1 MSVVDYAA
9 REVRFRFTV
18 MGPPGAGKAT
28 VLRCIHASIEPSLCG
43 DFSERPIHGG
53 QLLRF
58 DFSPLDI
65 IPSADHRARVE
76 FLTLSGQ
83 VAETAHWTRLRAE
96 TDVLLF
102 VADSQPTRMDENR
115 ALLCEIVAQPSLA
128 EVPVVFL
135 YNKRDV
141 PDAVSVA
148 EMERLL
154 NPVGAPAFEST
165 ATNGKSFAAAL
176 SALCALALK

>member
-18 MGPPGAGKAT
+18 MGPQGAGKAT
-28 VLRCIHASIEPSLCG
+28 VLRCIHGGVEPSLRG
-43 DFSERPIHGG
+43 EFSERPIADG
-53 QLLRF
+53 QIVRF
-58 DFSPLDI
+58 DFSPLYI
-65 IPSADHRARVE
+65 IPNADHRVRAE
-76 FLTLSGQ
+76 FVTLSGRF
-83 VAETAHWTRLRAE
+83 AESVHWARLLAE

-102 VADSQPTRMDENR
+102 VADSQSSKMDENR
-115 ALLCEIVAQPSLA
+115 ALLCEIAAEPSLA

-141 PDAVSVA
+141 PDAASVA

-154 NPVGAPAFEST
+154 NPLGAPAFESV
-165 ATNGKSFAAAL
+165 ANKGEGLAPAL
-176 SALCALALK
+176 SALCALALT

>member
-28 VLRCIHASIEPSLCG
+28 VLRCVHGGAEPSLRG
-43 DFSERPIHGG
+43 EFSERPIAGG
-53 QLLRF
+53 QLVRF
-58 DFSPLDI
+58 DFSPIEILPI
-65 IPSADHRARVE
+65 ADHRARVE

-83 VAETAHWTRLRAE
+83 VAETAHGARLLAE

-102 VADSQPTRMDENR
+102 IADSQPSRMDENR
-115 ALLCEIVAQPSLA
+115 ALLCEIAAQPSLA
-128 EVPVVFL
+128 DVPVVFL

-141 PDAVSVA
+141 PDVATVA
-148 EMERLL
+148 EMEGLL
-154 NPVGAPAFEST
+154 NPLGAPAFET
-165 ATNGKSFAAAL
+165 VANKGEGLTPAL
-176 SALCALALK
+176 AALCALALT